1 MVCDSVENGED
12 LFNSGL
18 RFRGGPIN
26 LVGDG
31 DGGEVGGVT
40 GCGSL
45 FTKEV
50 AVCPNTEVSSACG
63 EFRKDVVTVP
73 CGDKSPNPDDLLC
86 PRDTPLS
93 EDNGVEGDFPC
104 PNCACPSATMASFS
118 TLFGVSGSNIL
129 TKKDVCV
136 ADTIS
141 TRTQFLVIF
150 PFKYATALSLQCCV
164 LPLGVIP
171 ANENWTACLGSVRN
185 IGSRYLS

>member
-1 MVCDSVENGED
+1 MVWESVENGED

-18 RFRGGPIN
+18 RFRGGPII
-26 LVGDG
+26 LVG

-50 AVCPNTEVSSACG
+50 AVCPNTNVSSACG

-73 CGDKSPNPDDLLC
+73 CGDTGLKLPNLLC

-118 TLFGVSGSNIL
+118 TLFGASGSNIL
-129 TKKDVCV
+129 TKKDV
-136 ADTIS
+136 
-141 TRTQFLVIF
+141 
-150 PFKYATALSLQCCV
+150 
-164 LPLGVIP
+164 
-171 ANENWTACLGSVRN
+171 
-185 IGSRYLS
+185 

>member
-73 CGDKSPNPDDLLC
+73 CGDKGLKQTQMISSAPG
-86 PRDTPLS
+86 TH
-93 EDNGVEGDFPC
+93 
-104 PNCACPSATMASFS
+104 PSVKT
-118 TLFGVSGSNIL
+118 TG
-129 TKKDVCV
+129 
-136 ADTIS
+136 
-141 TRTQFLVIF
+141 
-150 PFKYATALSLQCCV
+150 
-164 LPLGVIP
+164 
-171 ANENWTACLGSVRN
+171 
-185 IGSRYLS
+185 